1 MSQPYRSF
9 REFYPHYLQE
19 HSQPTTRR
27 LHVVGLICAL
37 AVVVAAIWTGRW
49 LWLLGALVV
58 GYGLAWIGHFVFER
72 NRPAT
77 FKHPLYSF
85 LGDLTM
91 FKDVVTGRL
100 KW

>member
-1 MSQPYRSF
+1 MNRQYASF
-9 REFYPHYLQE
+9 REFYPDYLQE

-27 LHVVGLICAL
+27 LHVIGLACAL
-37 AVVVAAIWTGRW
+37 AVVVAAVWTGRW
-49 LWLLGALVV
+49 VWLLGALVV
-58 GYGLAWIGHFVFER
+58 GYGAAWVGHFDFEK

-85 LGDLTM
+85 LGDLTL